1 MEPFGIPE
9 GTQTPDTV
17 LRRHVL
23 YSTELLGHML
33 YGCFAVSKHYHRTVW
48 VDFEVLR
55 LYTNYPKTNWAG
67 TPYKSR
73 TCSLRIRSPSL
84 YPIEL
89 MEHIWRLLTDSN
101 RRPFD

>member
-1 MEPFGIPE
+1 MEQVMGVEPTLSAWKAEVIAVIPHLHIS
-9 GTQTPDTV
+9 GN
-17 LRRHVL
+17 LSL
-23 YSTELLGHML
+23 
-33 YGCFAVSKHYHRTVW
+33 FAVSKHYLVAWYW

-55 LYTNYPKTNWAG
+55 LTLALILTGGG

-89 MEHIWRLLTDSN
+89 MVHIWRPLQGSN
-101 RRPFD
+101 L